1 MKNLKILVIDDDFD
15 SLEICRRILTDE
27 TLTVET
33 HNDGEGAFE
42 LIKQLQPSLILTDW
56 DMPGKGGLELIV
68 ELQSSV
74 ELRSIPVIVMTGKYT
89 SSQNLRMALDKGA
102 SDFISK
108 PLNEIE
114 LVARVKSAL
123 KTYRYFREKEA
134 LMIESIE
141 RKEKEVNVYHANIIR
156 NKKLLESIKKELK
169 SLFPD
174 ASTSQKAVIKLIE
187 KYERQNNQVNS
198 ELNEKVFT
206 ELSSDFAIRLKQ
218 LCPTLTK
225 GEIKL
230 CIFIRMGYSYKE
242 ISNLLYMGYEAVRKA
257 IFRIKQKLQLSNVSE
272 LIEFVQKI
280 E

>member
-1 MKNLKILVIDDDFD
+1 MKTPKILVIDDDYD
-15 SLEICRRILTDE
+15 SLEICKRILLDE
-27 TLTVET
+27 SLTVIT
-33 HNDGEGAFE
+33 HNDGKGALE
-42 LIKQLQPSLILTDW
+42 LIDQFRPSLILTDW

-68 ELQSSV
+68 ELQSNDEFSA
-74 ELRSIPVIVMTGKYT
+74 IPVIVMTGKYT
-89 SSQNLRMALDKGA
+89 SSNNLRMALEKGA

-134 LMIESIE
+134 LMLESIE

-156 NKKLLESIKKELK
+156 NKKLLESIKKDLK

-174 ASTSQKAVIKLIE
+174 ASQTQKAVIQLIE
-187 KYERQNNQVNS
+187 RYERQNNHVNS
-198 ELNEKVFT
+198 EINEQAFT
-206 ELSSDFAIRLKQ
+206 ELSSEFAIKLKQ

-225 GEIKL
+225 GELKL

-257 IFRIKQKLQLSNVSE
+257 IFRIKQKLQLTHVSE
-272 LIEFVQKI
+272 LIEYIQKL